1 MPTPTREEVEAAL
14 KDFLCKHSFQ
24 ARRPDTL
31 FNTIKALK
39 LGVSDRQDHQELVKL
54 MDQMEP
60 GEYKFPNQA
69 TKALV
74 TKYAKYWE
82 GKHHECWESR

>member
-1 MPTPTREEVEAAL
+1 M
-14 KDFLCKHSFQ
+14 D
-24 ARRPDTL
+24 

-69 TKALV
+69 AKALV
-74 TKYAKYWE
+74 TKYAKY
-82 GKHHECWESR
+82 